1 MKPLNK
7 FLLTPDKFMP
17 KLHLRQQGFI
27 YRACGLFTKHR
38 KRIQKFIEIS
48 DLNYTHKTKLDK
60 ACFTQDAV
68 YSDCKDLKILNTVD
82 IKKAYRVLRINFD
95 KKTGSEEM

>member
-7 FLLTPDKFMP
+7 FLLTGDKFMP
-17 KLHLRQQGFI
+17 KLHLRQPGFI

-38 KRIQKFIEIS
+38 KRVQKLIEIS
-48 DLNYTHKTKLDK
+48 DLNYTHKTKVDK

-68 YSDCKDLKILNTVD
+68 YSDSKDL
-82 IKKAYRVLRINFD
+82 
-95 KKTGSEEM
+95 